1 MLPAEWRTERRKVI
15 TGAMVS
21 LDGVMQAPGGP
32 KEDPTRG
39 FKLGGWV
46 VPYMDEVFGQVIDIF
61 AAHWPYAEGGE
72 DDFIAKRFNSI
83 TKYVATR
90 STLELTWNRL

>member
-1 MLPAEWRTERRKVI
+1 MRKVI
-15 TGAMVS
+15 TGAMLS

-46 VPYMDEVFGQVIDIF
+46 VPYMDEVGGQAIKEIRPAIR
-61 AAHWPYAEGGE
+61 AAAGPQDLRDLRGAL
-72 DDFIAKRFNSI
+72 AVR
-83 TKYVATR
+83 
-90 STLELTWNRL
+90 